1 MGRYIERK
9 KKLLRDFCIPEE
21 EIDSIPWWKFKS
33 EIAVDNYIKSFL
45 AKHLQGSD

>member
-9 KKLLRDFCIPEE
+9 KKLLRDFCISEDV
-21 EIDSIPWWKFKS
+21 IDSIPWYQFKT

-45 AKHLQGSD
+45 EKYL